1 MRAYELLPLLS
12 FVIQRGKCRTC
23 EARIGARQGGIEA
36 VAALIGGLALWLSP
50 DLGGLSGAFFGWL
63 LLALLIFDAEHY
75 WLPDVATG
83 LLAGTGL
90 VFGVG
95 DWQDRLIG
103 LVAGFA
109 ALELIRRGYRALRH
123 REGMGG
129 GDPKLL
135 GAIGAWLGWLPL
147 PFVVLGASLI
157 GLALVAIYM
166 ARGKPVSADL
176 RLPFGALLAASAFLF
191 WSVLVRG
198 LLPF

>member
-1 MRAYELLPLLS
+1 M
-12 FVIQRGKCRTC
+12 
-23 EARIGARQGGIEA
+23 
-36 VAALIGGLALWLSP
+36 
-50 DLGGLSGAFFGWL
+50 
-63 LLALLIFDAEHY
+63 EHY

-90 VFGVG
+90 VFGFG

-109 ALELIRRGYRALRH
+109 ALELVRRGYRALRH

-135 GAIGAWLGWLPL
+135 GAIGAWLGWWPL
-147 PFVVLGASLI
+147 PFVALGASLI
-157 GLALVAIYM
+157 GLTLVAVKM
-166 ARGKPVSADL
+166 MRGQMVTADL
-176 RLPFGALLAASAFLF
+176 RMPFGALMAASAFLF
-191 WSVLVRG
+191 WIVLIRG